1 MNRLRNNTVEN
12 VKWIEVAGI
21 ALLFLLTPSIIGLPA
36 IIYYVT
42 SKRRP
47 NKTNYYTFFICIAA
61 YIGAVNATK
70 HAGGDQIN
78 YAWAY
83 LNVPTQGFIGS
94 LKNIYG
100 YRVAMGEKGATNI
113 SGEFMNGV
121 YNYLGYYLTFGNY
134 SLFIFLY
141 SLMEIMLILMG
152 VYHFSTQLKSPKM
165 VLICGTI
172 TMCFFYMYFNLMLQI
187 QKQFF
192 GQAIMMYVIGHYARY
207 GKMTK
212 KTWIMMFA
220 SVFTHTTNILFI
232 PFLLVKR
239 LRSKMNKQTL
249 MMMCVLFALLI
260 IMGPSMAREITSSSD
275 GSVLGYGLSRVANSK
290 GLDDGLRGLDF
301 THPRVHVL
309 LLPLLFVLY
318 KKQWKERKSMNV
330 TEQFLMNIMLLL
342 ILAVFAMF
350 NQPTAQYRYFMMFYM
365 FIPYIIPYI
374 GRSLKE
380 RNLLLKGF
388 ASLSMGCFFLFF
400 ENIIWEYAPEFD
412 IIFFSPIYLT
422 FGGYYL

>member
-212 KTWIMMFA
+212 KTWIMM
-220 SVFTHTTNILFI
+220 
-232 PFLLVKR
+232 
-239 LRSKMNKQTL
+239 
-249 MMMCVLFALLI
+249 CVLFALLI

-290 GLDDGLRGLDF
+290 GLDDGLGGLDF

>member
-152 VYHFSTQLKSPKM
+152 VYHS
-165 VLICGTI
+165 
-172 TMCFFYMYFNLMLQI
+172 
-187 QKQFF
+187 
-192 GQAIMMYVIGHYARY
+192 
-207 GKMTK
+207 
-212 KTWIMMFA
+212 
-220 SVFTHTTNILFI
+220 
-232 PFLLVKR
+232 
-239 LRSKMNKQTL
+239 
-249 MMMCVLFALLI
+249 
-260 IMGPSMAREITSSSD
+260 
-275 GSVLGYGLSRVANSK
+275 
-290 GLDDGLRGLDF
+290 
-301 THPRVHVL
+301 
-309 LLPLLFVLY
+309 
-318 KKQWKERKSMNV
+318 
-330 TEQFLMNIMLLL
+330 
-342 ILAVFAMF
+342 
-350 NQPTAQYRYFMMFYM
+350 QP
-365 FIPYIIPYI
+365 
-374 GRSLKE
+374 
-380 RNLLLKGF
+380 N
-388 ASLSMGCFFLFF
+388 
-400 ENIIWEYAPEFD
+400 
-412 IIFFSPIYLT
+412 
-422 FGGYYL
+422 

>member
-192 GQAIMMYVIGHYARY
+192 GKSHNDVCHRSLCKIWQND
-207 GKMTK
+207 K
-212 KTWIMMFA
+212 KDMDNDVCFCIY
-220 SVFTHTTNILFI
+220 
-232 PFLLVKR
+232 PYDK
-239 LRSKMNKQTL
+239 
-249 MMMCVLFALLI
+249 
-260 IMGPSMAREITSSSD
+260 
-275 GSVLGYGLSRVANSK
+275 
-290 GLDDGLRGLDF
+290 
-301 THPRVHVL
+301 
-309 LLPLLFVLY
+309 
-318 KKQWKERKSMNV
+318 
-330 TEQFLMNIMLLL
+330 
-342 ILAVFAMF
+342 
-350 NQPTAQYRYFMMFYM
+350 
-365 FIPYIIPYI
+365 YIIYTFFI
-374 GRSLKE
+374 GKKITQQDEQTDINDDVCVICTTYHNGTKYGE
-380 RNLLLKGF
+380 RN
-388 ASLSMGCFFLFF
+388 
-400 ENIIWEYAPEFD
+400 NIVIRW
-412 IIFFSPIYLT
+412 
-422 FGGYYL
+422 